1 MSTPAASHRAGMTLV
16 ELLVVVLILGLL
28 SVAVLPNLTGTKE
41 GRRFREAA
49 RGISSFIARAQSR
62 AISAPAPRGFTIK
75 ALPGAPAAGIDFL
88 MANSPP
94 PYGGASLTSR
104 AWVRARDGF
113 PTEVQFL
120 GPAGPEPLDGSF
132 VKGDA
137 IQFGGHGPYFKF
149 LPPNEIAMWTEINQN
164 LGNSAWPRTPPGGV
178 PFRILRQPRQA
189 SGGTFQA
196 QQGAAIDLRWSCL
209 GPQTF
214 FERDIVPA
222 SDQPVQPITFL
233 FDVGGRPLEIVHS
246 GGTRTRVTEP
256 IFLLVGAAELAGN
269 APSPQATANPD
280 SLAGATWQHAD
291 SVWLAID
298 HHTGVVK
305 HGPVT
310 PNARNVLESQWFVRQ
325 TVGQGTS
332 ER

>member
-16 ELLVVVLILGLL
+16 ELLVVVLILALL
-28 SVAVLPNLTGTKE
+28 SVAVLPNLAGTKE

-75 ALPGAPAAGIDFL
+75 SLPAAPAAGIDFL

-94 PYGGASLTSR
+94 PYGGAGLTSR
-104 AWVRARDGF
+104 ATVTPSSGSDA
-113 PTEVQFL
+113 TVNFL
-120 GPAGPEPLDGSF
+120 GDAGPEPIDGSF

-149 LPPNEIAMWTEINQN
+149 LPPNKIAMWTEINQN
-164 LGNSAWPRTPPGGV
+164 LGNTAWPRTPPGGV
-178 PFRILRQPRQA
+178 PFRILRQPRPA
-189 SGGTFQA
+189 SGGTFQV
-196 QQGAAIDLRWSCL
+196 QNGATIDLAWSCL
-209 GPQTF
+209 GPRPF
-214 FERDIVPA
+214 SAILANPA
-222 SDQPVQPITFL
+222 LPVTFL
-233 FDVGGRPLEIVHS
+233 FDVGGRPLEIIHS
-246 GGTRTRVTEP
+246 GGARTRVTEP
-256 IFLLVGAAELAGN
+256 IFLLVGSAELAGN
-269 APSPQATANPD
+269 APSSQATANPD
-280 SLAGATWQHAD
+280 SLAGAAWQHSD
-291 SVWLAID
+291 SVWLVID

-305 HGPVT
+305 HGAVK
-310 PNARNVLESQWFVRQ
+310 PNATDVFDSQWFVRQ